1 MRRIVIA
8 IVLAGCA
15 KTAMYSTAVPPS
27 AVVRR
32 PPSQYG
38 TVESVHEVVHRVDRD
53 VVSGLIVSVL
63 IGAVV
68 FGGDAARLLLLGG
81 DAARGGEVSAGS
93 YETQTYEIAIRLDDG
108 SRSVFT
114 RDNTSLRPGDRVALA
129 QDGPHRLSTAS
140 GS

>member
-8 IVLAGCA
+8 IVLASCA
-15 KTAMYSTAVPPS
+15 KPTTYSTAIPPS
-27 AVVRR
+27 AVVVRR

-38 TVESVHEVVHRVDRD
+38 TVESVHEVVHHVRGD
-53 VVSGLIVSVL
+53 VVSGLIASVL

-81 DAARGGEVSAGS
+81 AAARGDQVSAGS

-108 SRSVFT
+108 SRSVYT

-129 QDGPHRLSTAS
+129 QDGPHRLTTAF
-140 GS
+140 